1 MAKVYCSILQVSNRI
16 LRDRIISS
24 HFENTKSKCNKPA
37 CGFEKIGNCV
47 KVYHVSPYLSRE
59 MRDSF
64 VINSCAKP
72 QNKIQINVAILLV
85 NLDGV
90 HVLPEEIINTTVNSE
105 RALRDDKVPVVVIC
119 TSKEPDQEKRRKV
132 DYHNLNS
139 QNNQFVF
146 VMPTLVLPPSIV
158 QKVVDPSISFGEED
172 TALLREIFR
181 SSLDLSFSIGMLLS
195 PSYDMNHLIE
205 KYPSFANTLL
215 HKKYPTPDIDRVIR
229 SKNWRKE
236 ISTSKIE
243 ESGSA
248 ANLIESLHMCNS
260 KNEMNIAHLVSK
272 MSLGWGVNR
281 LIDNFSESEIFDL
294 FSECDTRFGQTPL
307 MFAAI
312 DSKDSTLTAFLNFY
326 SCSIKMNEL
335 NDEKNNEMTRR
346 LDCLLHKQDNDHKT
360 LVYYITDSDEKCLG
374 PYGSIMQFEKKFHV
388 RDTTTK
394 KGLDFGYADL
404 NRCFHDNLGSSQETS
419 RALRLLND
427 TKSSS
432 EMMLLTLTFSSI
444 LSVLM
449 LPMVLYIGDVVFDSL
464 VASHYY
470 SLWTNGS
477 MPETNCS
484 DYYQQSLN
492 TTLEDYP
499 VCLTYGWKFAYT
511 IIFIGAPFIFS
522 FYEIVSNHLKWTM
535 EKLDWLVLL
544 LLPFSVAFWP
554 CILLVL
560 KTVQLNKYH
569 RSKGAIKQEHK
580 KKCEEYTK
588 RFVAVHFREVCIES
602 SFNALLQWY
611 ILLPAFLVR
620 YHNHTLSIDVENA
633 YLLMASA
640 SFFLSI
646 VSLAWSL
653 TANIAQQ
660 KKGALDMTWAPMSR
674 LILFFSNLFLVFA
687 RINSFVVFM
696 YYWGPGKFYP
706 GMIAILLHVLIMMA
720 IHMKSLEHKRDKK
733 EKKISFRYLRHLLYV
748 CFIYGFTNIMV
759 INFMEISLTADE
771 ELGRKPKNTRGR
783 RLFATVLF
791 FIENVLFVS
800 FGYVYGET
808 LSVYPLDQDVCINL
822 LFYVFI
828 LFCGIAGVLLKLV
841 YYKYFHIWK
850 EIRMSADEGKE
861 RMSSYLNVSMLR
873 REVE

>member
-16 LRDRIISS
+16 LRDRLISNY
-24 HFENTKSKCNKPA
+24 FENTKSKSNKPA
-37 CGFEKIGNCV
+37 RGIEKIGNCV
-47 KVYHVSPYLSRE
+47 NVYHVPPYVSRE
-59 MRDSF
+59 MRKSF
-64 VINSCAKP
+64 EINGCAKP
-72 QNKIQINVAILLV
+72 QNEIQNNVAILLV

-90 HVLPEEIINTTVNSE
+90 HVLPEEIINTTINSE

-119 TSKEPDQEKRRKV
+119 TTKEQDQETRRKV
-132 DYHNLNS
+132 DYNNLSS

-146 VMPTLVLPPSIV
+146 VMPTLVLPPTIV
-158 QKVVDPSISFGEED
+158 QKVVDPSIPFGDDD
-172 TALLREIFR
+172 TALLRDVFG

-195 PSYDMNHLIE
+195 PSYDMKHLIQ
-205 KYPSFANTLL
+205 KYPSFANALL
-215 HKKYPTPDIDRVIR
+215 HKKYPTPDIDRVIK
-229 SKNWRKE
+229 SKNWRANIKG
-236 ISTSKIE
+236 SKIE
-243 ESGSA
+243 ESDSA
-248 ANLIESLHMCNS
+248 ANLIESPYTCIPEC
-260 KNEMNIAHLVSK
+260 EMNIAHLVSK

-281 LIDNFSESEIFDL
+281 LIDNFSESQIFEL

-335 NDEKNNEMTRR
+335 NGEKNNEMTRR
-346 LDCLLHKQDNDHKT
+346 LDSLLHKQDNDRKT
-360 LVYYITDSDEKCLG
+360 LVYYITDSEEKCLG

-394 KGLDFGYADL
+394 EGLDFGYSDL

-432 EMMLLTLTFSSI
+432 EMMLLTLTCSSI

-449 LPMVLYIGDVVFDSL
+449 FPMMLYIGDVVLDSL
-464 VASHYY
+464 VAVHYY

-477 MPETNCS
+477 MPETDCS
-484 DYYQQSLN
+484 KYHLTSLN
-492 TTLEDYP
+492 VTLEDYP

-511 IIFIGAPFIFS
+511 VIFIGAPFIFS
-522 FYEIVSNHLKWTM
+522 FHEIVSNHLKWTM
-535 EKLDWLVLL
+535 EKLDWLLLL
-544 LLPFSVAFWP
+544 LLPFSVVFWP

-580 KKCEEYTK
+580 KRCEQYTN
-588 RFVAVHFREVCIES
+588 RFVAVHFKEVCIES

-620 YHNHTLSIDVENA
+620 YHNHTLSIDVENT
-633 YLLMASA
+633 YLLMAST

-660 KKGALDMTWAPMSR
+660 KKGALDMTWAPVPR
-674 LILFFSNLFLVFA
+674 LILFISNLLLVFA

-706 GMIAILLHVLIMMA
+706 GMIAILLHVLIMMV
-720 IHMKSLEHKRDKK
+720 IHMIYLEQKRDKK
-733 EKKISFRYLRHLLYV
+733 EKKVSFRYLRHLIYV

-759 INFMEISLTADE
+759 SNFMELALTADE

-783 RLFATVLF
+783 RLFTTVLF
-791 FIENVLFVS
+791 FIENVLLVC
-800 FGYVYGET
+800 FGYIDGET
-808 LSVYPLDQDVCINL
+808 LTVYPLDQDVCIHL
-822 LFYVFI
+822 LFGVFI
-828 LFCGIAGVLLKLV
+828 LFCTLAGVLLKLV
-841 YYKYFHIWK
+841 YYKFFHIWK
-850 EIRMSADEGKE
+850 EIRMPPDDGKK
-861 RMSSYLNVSMLR
+861 RMSNYLNVSMLR
-873 REVE
+873 R